1 MFRTI
6 LIVTLSAN
14 VINYRKKLYWTSC
27 ICFQGL
33 TLKQVATTKRLFR
46 PDILSRQRSSNLSE
60 IGWIW
65 HLRCSMEEFT
75 LTDGDFQILTVTPR
89 VSKKIMGHNDNSS
102 WIVVMLT
109 SGIDYPSALPAA
121 RTLPK
126 LWDKQHTGELI
137 ALDKVKSVPKFFIYW
152 AWRPNTDAV
161 LVPLPSMPW
170 RPQAPGMMGSG
181 LWTSHQHFNGYIG
194 NLDYILAIIYPS

>member
-1 MFRTI
+1 MAPKMFNGR
-6 LIVTLSAN
+6 VYSDRWRRPDPN
-14 VINYRKKLYWTSC
+14 SDP
-27 ICFQGL
+27 QGL
-33 TLKQVATTKRLFR
+33 QE
-46 PDILSRQRSSNLSE
+46 D
-60 IGWIW
+60 
-65 HLRCSMEEFT
+65 H
-75 LTDGDFQILTVTPR
+75 
-89 VSKKIMGHNDNSS
+89 GHNDNSS

-109 SGIDYPSALPAA
+109 TGIDYPSALPAA

-181 LWTSHQHFNGYIG
+181 L
-194 NLDYILAIIYPS
+194 